1 MMHPSW
7 RRSAFAW
14 GFSLVA
20 VLAAHPRRST
30 AETACSIRNAQ
41 ELVACALENHPDLL
55 VAAQTEAR
63 DRALPDIARQ
73 RPNPEFD
80 SRILG
85 GKSADD
91 SLVTTETTL
100 FTVWELG
107 GKRRSRIAAAEAQGR
122 VAQAETL
129 AVRERILLE
138 TVLALHRL
146 RQIQGELA
154 HIEETLA
161 TFGKILRIY
170 RARPVLTPEQE
181 VSLAS
186 FELAGEDYKLQRS
199 RLTQDKFNLLGA
211 LRIATG
217 QPLAGISKVLPPAP
231 RRWPSPDGPT
241 PEGPTANASLQKAE
255 AERAEAE
262 TQVRLAKSEA
272 WPDLRIGP
280 TLETESLSDATK
292 TTGGLHFAL
301 PLPVLNRNAGG
312 QAYAQAEK
320 IRAEG
325 ALAAERSKQ
334 AVDRESW
341 LSRYRAARRALAQT
355 PSPGALGPR
364 HAQVEAFFEK
374 GLVPST
380 LVIEVHRQINDVT
393 RTYHEQELSA
403 LEALWRIYLIE
414 GRAFAEKI

>member
-1 MMHPSW
+1 MFARTW
-7 RRSAFAW
+7 RRSAGAW
-14 GFSLVA
+14 AL
-20 VLAAHPRRST
+20 VLAVALAALPQRAAS
-30 AETACSIRNAQ
+30 ETACAIHSAQ
-41 ELVACALENHPDLL
+41 ELVACALERHPDLA
-55 VAAQTEAR
+55 VAAQAEAR
-63 DRALPDIARQ
+63 DRTLPDIARQ
-73 RPNPEFD
+73 RPNPELD

-107 GKRRSRIAAAEAQGR
+107 GKRRSRVAAAQAQGR
-122 VAQAETL
+122 AARAETL
-129 AVRERILLE
+129 AVRERVLLE

-146 RQIQGELA
+146 RQIRSELA

-161 TFGKILRIY
+161 VFGKILRLY
-170 RARPVLTPEQE
+170 RGRPFLTPEQE

-186 FELAGEDYKLQRS
+186 FELAGEDYKLRRS

-211 LRIATG
+211 LRIATRH
-217 QPLAGISKVLPPAP
+217 PLEDVERFLPPAP
-231 RRWPSPDGPT
+231 RRWTAFDGPAAG
-241 PEGPTANASLQKAE
+241 GPPSNAALEKAE
-255 AERAEAE
+255 AAREEAEAKA
-262 TQVRLAKSEA
+262 RLARSEA
-272 WPDLRIGP
+272 WPDLRLGP
-280 TLETESLSDATK
+280 TLETESLSHATK

-320 IRAEG
+320 IRAES
-325 ALAAERSKQ
+325 ALAAERGRQ

-341 LSRYRAARRALAQT
+341 LSRYRAARKALAQT
-355 PSPGALGPR
+355 PSPAALGPR

-380 LVIEVHRQINDVT
+380 LVIEIHRQINDVAQ
-393 RTYHEQELSA
+393 TYHEQELAA
-403 LEALWRIYLIE
+403 LEALWRLYILE